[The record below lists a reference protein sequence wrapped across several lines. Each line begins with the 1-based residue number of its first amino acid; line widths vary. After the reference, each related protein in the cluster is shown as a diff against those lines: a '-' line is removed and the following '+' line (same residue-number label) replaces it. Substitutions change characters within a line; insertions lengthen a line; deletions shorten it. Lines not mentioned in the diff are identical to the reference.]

1 MHIVHRKSAFCSS
14 FSFLKQIQKN
24 NYKNRKKKKDVLF
37 NHDREP
43 SWLVLLSRFV
53 NFVQQPE

>member
-1 MHIVHRKSAFCSS
+1 VHRKSAFCSS

-24 NYKNRKKKKDVLF
+24 NYKSKKKKDVLF
-37 NHDREP
+37 NNDREP

-53 NFVQQPE
+53 NFILKPE